1 LDFKSFTTN
10 YLNDLHSLMK
20 TINVDEFE
28 KMKSHIENQHK
39 SNSRIYIIG
48 NGGSASTAS
57 HMANDLGTGLKRRDI
72 LSLDVLSL
80 CDNTAISTALANDI
94 GYENIFYMQLKD
106 ILKPKD
112 TIIAISCSGNSP
124 NIVKAVE
131 YARDMGTTV
140 ISLTGFSGGK
150 LQDISNINIHFQTSN
165 EAYGL
170 VEDAHMIVNHMIYS
184 YFNKKKKFK

>member
-1 LDFKSFTTN
+1 LDFNSFATN
-10 YLNDLHSLMK
+10 YLNNLHTLMK
-20 TINVDEFE
+20 TINLDELD
-28 KMKSHIENQHK
+28 KMKSHIQNQHK

-80 CDNTAISTALANDI
+80 CDNTSISTALANDI
-94 GYENIFYMQLKD
+94 GYDNIFYMQLKD
-106 ILKPKD
+106 ILKPND

-131 YARDMGTTV
+131 YGKDVGSTI

-150 LQDISNINIHFQTSN
+150 LKNTSDINIHFETSDTD
-165 EAYGL
+165 YGL
-170 VEDAHMIVNHMIYS
+170 VEDAHMIVNHMLYS
-184 YFNKKKKFK
+184 YFNELKK